1 MRILIVEDSDTIRMM
16 LETLVG
22 GRGHK
27 VEAVRTGTKGIESAL
42 ANRPDVILL
51 DLNLPGGKDG
61 IAVIRQLRATA
72 ETTTVPILVISAADG
87 LKNDALEAGAT
98 SFYAKPFSPTALLK
112 HLETL
117 RPSQRPK

>member
-27 VEAVRTGTKGIESAL
+27 VEAVRTGTRGIEAAL

-61 IAVIRQLRATA
+61 IAVIRQLRSTA
-72 ETTTVPILVISAADG
+72 DTTTVPILVISAADG

-98 SFYAKPFSPTALLK
+98 AFYAKPFSPTALLK
-112 HLETL
+112 HLESL
-117 RPSQRPK
+117 RPK

>member
-16 LETLVG
+16 LETLVA

-27 VEAVRTGTKGIESAL
+27 VEGVRTGTKGIESAL
-42 ANRPDVILL
+42 ATHPDAVLL

-61 IAVIRQLRATA
+61 VAVIRQLRATE
-72 ETTTVPILVISAADG
+72 ETKALPILVISAADN

-98 SFYAKPFSPTALLK
+98 AFYSKPFSPTALLK
-112 HLETL
+112 HLESL
-117 RPSQRPK
+117 RASRPK